1 MTSFG
6 GAWRASEGKRGL
18 SAAQR
23 SHAIMDIPR
32 RLGILVVF
40 GVPVIV
46 GGGIVY
52 ALFGD
57 LKPVLIYQVLLLL
70 VAGALVSR

>member
-1 MTSFG
+1 M
-6 GAWRASEGKRGL
+6 GASTGKKGPA
-18 SAAQR
+18 AAQR
-23 SHAIMDIPR
+23 SQAIMDISR
-32 RLGILVVF
+32 RLAILVVF

-46 GGGIVY
+46 GGGIVF

>member
-1 MTSFG
+1 
-6 GAWRASEGKRGL
+6 
-18 SAAQR
+18 
-23 SHAIMDIPR
+23 MDIPR
-32 RLGILVVF
+32 RLAILVAF

-46 GGGIVY
+46 GGGIVF

-57 LKPVLIYQVLLLL
+57 LKPVIIYQVLLLL

>member
-1 MTSFG
+1 MEISRKL
-6 GAWRASEGKRGL
+6 A
-18 SAAQR
+18 
-23 SHAIMDIPR
+23 
-32 RLGILVVF
+32 ILVVF

-46 GGGIVY
+46 GGGIVF

-57 LKPVLIYQVLLLL
+57 LKPVIIYQVLLLL